1 MGSIYVETSIFGY
14 LTACSG
20 RDVIFQARQHL
31 TRRWWHERRHRFDV
45 FVSQLVF
52 EEASAGDPKAAA
64 ERVKLL
70 EGLRFIGRMTEVDQV
85 AELLVT
91 RHLLPAKALA
101 DAQHIAYA
109 AIAGVDY
116 VLTWNC
122 RHLANAERL
131 PGIYATLRSE
141 GLSPPLIVT
150 PEEFSD
156 DE

>member
-1 MGSIYVETSIFGY
+1 M
-14 LTACSG
+14 
-20 RDVIFQARQHL
+20 
-31 TRRWWHERRHRFDV
+31 
-45 FVSQLVF
+45 FVSQFVF
-52 EEASAGDPKAAA
+52 EEASAGDPK
-64 ERVKLL
+64 
-70 EGLRFIGRMTEVDQV
+70 
-85 AELLVT
+85 
-91 RHLLPAKALA
+91 A

>member
-64 ERVKLL
+64 
-70 EGLRFIGRMTEVDQV
+70 
-85 AELLVT
+85 
-91 RHLLPAKALA
+91 
-101 DAQHIAYA
+101 QHIAYA
-109 AIAGVDY
+109 AIAGVEY

-141 GLSPPLIVT
+141 RLSPPLIVT